1 MEAQPIRILL
11 VDDDLSF
18 LHSLEALLA
27 GTPGVEVV
35 GKAAGGEEALAA
47 ATRAEPDVAVIDVLM
62 PAMSGI
68 ECAHLLQERYPKMRV
83 ILISG
88 SIFEDK
94 RPHPD
99 ERGTGAYLEKSEV
112 PERLQATI
120 LALAA
125 ETTTAQPRRTNT

>member
-27 GTPGVEVV
+27 GTPGLEVV

-99 ERGTGAYLEKSEV
+99 ERGKDAYLEKSEV
-112 PERLQATI
+112 PERLRATI
-120 LALAA
+120 VALAV
-125 ETTTAQPRRTNT
+125 ETTAAPPSRTNA

>member
-1 MEAQPIRILL
+1 MAVQPIRILL

-18 LHSLEALLA
+18 LHSLEALLT
-27 GTPGVEVV
+27 GTPGLKVV

-68 ECAHLLQERYPKMRV
+68 ECAHLLQERYPKVRV

-94 RPHPD
+94 RPHPN
-99 ERGTGAYLEKSEV
+99 ERGTDAYVEKSEV
-112 PERLQATI
+112 PERLHATI

-125 ETTTAQPRRTNT
+125 ETTAPRSRTNA